1 VEQLA
6 GEMSAIVKMKDV
18 YDAMV
23 AQGITPKTLMRSQFD
38 TFIGAEIDKLRRVAQ
53 VSGVKPE

>member
-1 VEQLA
+1 
-6 GEMSAIVKMKDV
+6 MSAIVKMKDV